1 MSHVSVEFSPG
12 LAVTGTGS
20 SVQME
25 DPVTETDV
33 TVMWLPRLQ
42 AITPQGV
49 QRSQGHGSKDRRR
62 HAHLLNESQ
71 PLSCRFSDCAAGLFP
86 SQICPILEVPRDPQ
100 GCTVLWGQNDSV
112 VQVSNSD
119 VEMGLRVCK
128 TKRQKFARS
137 LLIPALLP
145 AWSSTWAGST
155 Q

>member
-1 MSHVSVEFSPG
+1 MSSSALVW
-12 LAVTGTGS
+12 AVTGTGS
-20 SVQME
+20 SVQTE

-86 SQICPILEVPRDPQ
+86 SQICPTLEVPRDPQ
-100 GCTVLWGQNDSV
+100 GCTVLCRQNEAV
-112 VQVSNSD
+112 VQVHIL
-119 VEMGLRVCK
+119 MLHGAHGLQDRLRENFLVG
-128 TKRQKFARS
+128 
-137 LLIPALLP
+137 
-145 AWSSTWAGST
+145 AGSCSGPSLAWRYNHQQYT
-155 Q
+155 TRLA